1 MLFSGAVGFKAPI
14 QGTSKFAAEFAVR
27 GPRDSRGRS
36 LRDLDL
42 KTRLFRYPLSYLIYS
57 KPFDGMPDAVK
68 THVNRRLKEVLA
80 GTDKS
85 KDFVHLSSSDRAAI
99 LEILRST
106 KPGF

>member
-1 MLFSGAVGFKAPI
+1 
-14 QGTSKFAAEFAVR
+14 
-27 GPRDSRGRS
+27 
-36 LRDLDL
+36 
-42 KTRLFRYPLSYLIYS
+42 
-57 KPFDGMPDAVK
+57 MPDAVK